1 MLSFF
6 PGVRNKASM
15 IWVLKYG
22 MSLLHKIIH
31 CTSVSSTNK
40 TDCHNIYNWNIVV
53 KVALNTITLTPVVVV
68 IHL

>member
-31 CTSVSSTNK
+31 KV
-40 TDCHNIYNWNIVV
+40 HPV
-53 KVALNTITLTPVVVV
+53 KDIAEKLF
-68 IHL
+68 